1 MARRVSFLLF
11 NEVDQ
16 SYQVYYNLSDGGLPI
31 KFVETVTESST
42 DTTQNVKRKSILK
55 DASRLVERT
64 EPVNLE
70 YDTTNNDKYIHP
82 SNNCST
88 SNNTKEA
95 LHSLCCCCLYRE
107 CKTLENTR
115 NCQQERPTTSK
126 TSSSKRLSNII
137 NKRRNSINHS
147 LLRCFQVVTNDGSED
162 SDDGIEEITF
172 PSYETSCSSS
182 SSADTIVTSFA
193 SCSFI
198 NAELFENIKYIDDE
212 DNENVQSCTEPT
224 FEILSTSSY
233 SGDHGIDLTGD
244 TTPQQITSTSLDAS
258 TSNLSNYF
266 SNASNAST
274 FSSAT
279 LPSNNTSNTS
289 PTINCL
295 NLKEGCYEVT
305 CDPSGCLVEV
315 ICTSHELHFK
325 CPCCSAVKTMQPGLN
340 YYYLL
345 KHIFDED
352 HPHKIM
358 QQLKNCICSSVE
370 ADKQENYETTRTKN
384 SLPRRVTKSLVG
396 RLRRLKQQNGSGAKI
411 SLKQCVL

>member
-16 SYQVYYNLSDGGLPI
+16 SYQVYNNVSDGGLPI
-31 KFVETVTESST
+31 KFVETVTEPSI
-42 DTTQNVKRKSILK
+42 DTTQNLKRKSILK
-55 DASRLVERT
+55 EASRSVERI
-64 EPVNLE
+64 EPVNPE
-70 YDTTNNDKYIHP
+70 YDTTNNEKYIHP

-88 SNNTKEA
+88 SNNTKKA
-95 LHSLCCCCLYRE
+95 LQSLCCCCLSSE
-107 CKTLENTR
+107 CKNLENT
-115 NCQQERPTTSK
+115 TTNK

-182 SSADTIVTSFA
+182 SSADTIVTSLA

-212 DNENVQSCTEPT
+212 DNENVQSRIEPT

-244 TTPQQITSTSLDAS
+244 TTPQHITSTSHDAS

-266 SNASNAST
+266 SDASNAST
-274 FSSAT
+274 LSSAT
-279 LPSNNTSNTS
+279 FPSNNTSNS
-289 PTINCL
+289 YPAINCM
-295 NLKEGCYEVT
+295 NLKMNSYEVT
-305 CDPSGCLVEV
+305 CDPFGCFVEV

-345 KHIFDED
+345 KHIFNED

-370 ADKQENYETTRTKN
+370 ADKLENYETTRTKN
-384 SLPRRVTKSLVG
+384 SLPRRVTKSLIG
-396 RLRRLKQQNGSGAKI
+396 RLRRF
-411 SLKQCVL
+411 